1 MGKDPVRE
9 RCCLIRKIRA
19 PSVSAFLAKRDGKQF
34 LGITVFKGCHIFK
47 GSAKV
52 LRYHAVIQR
61 AVFRS

>member
-34 LGITVFKGCHIFK
+34 LGITVFKG
-47 GSAKV
+47 SAKV